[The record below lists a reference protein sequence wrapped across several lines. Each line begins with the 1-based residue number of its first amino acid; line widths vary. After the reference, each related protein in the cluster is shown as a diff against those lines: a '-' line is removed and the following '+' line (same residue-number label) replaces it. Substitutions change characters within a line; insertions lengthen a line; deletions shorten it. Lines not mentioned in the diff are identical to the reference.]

1 MGEDMK
7 RIHLTAQICIRIGE
21 HFCTLFPFNTAEP
34 CDPDRL
40 LHATAV
46 GEENEIARIRRHAV
60 VFRPGDHPVREI
72 YGGVGAF
79 HSGEERHVSLADAR
93 VRRQRIGRGA
103 CIVRVGIGDR
113 ENTDPGR

>member
-1 MGEDMK
+1 MGKDME
-7 RIHLTAQICIRIGE
+7 RIHLTAQMCIRAGE

-34 CDPDRL
+34 RDPDRFL
-40 LHATAV
+40 NAAAV

-72 YGGVGAF
+72 YGGVGAL
-79 HSGEERHVSLADAR
+79 HPGEERHVSLADPC
-93 VRRQRIGRGA
+93 VRRQLIGRGA